1 MDCIKLLLEAGG
13 DVNLQD
19 KEGEINADWGPSAW
33 QKQCTTRSHMQLQ
46 KTGSAKKSRLCTVS
60 YDLSS
65 RLLLLPSH
73 TAHTALET
81 SFGQAPLHIA
91 PSCMYTAARAM
102 LHLSSTRN
110 PTLLFIRLQPPVHG
124 IQLHVHHCCEC
135 AATVTNAPSP
145 FSSPVGYT
153 PLHMASGYM
162 HTAAMAAL
170 LEAAADPQ
178 LKDNNGRDVVQ
189 LVDGLRAQM
198 PLNPTTI
205 TRRIALE
212 QVAGVLSERVYEE
225 VQPAQV
231 CSRGWF
237 GRGECGLEQGA
248 GLLSER
254 VYEELQPA
262 QVC

>member
-1 MDCIKLLLEAGG
+1 MAGAVHDAQSHAYEPLILAKGGTNLAKCLPLCISVLQLELVLLLHTLRVLLWNTFGQTDPCQKRPAACAPPPWLPCISHRHSKLL
-13 DVNLQD
+13 
-19 KEGEINADWGPSAW
+19 
-33 QKQCTTRSHMQLQ
+33 
-46 KTGSAKKSRLCTVS
+46 
-60 YDLSS
+60 
-65 RLLLLPSH
+65 
-73 TAHTALET
+73 
-81 SFGQAPLHIA
+81 F
-91 PSCMYTAARAM
+91 
-102 LHLSSTRN
+102 
-110 PTLLFIRLQPPVHG
+110 
-124 IQLHVHHCCEC
+124 
-135 AATVTNAPSP
+135 
-145 FSSPVGYT
+145 SPVGYT

-237 GRGECGLEQGA
+237 G
-248 GLLSER
+248 
-254 VYEELQPA
+254 
-262 QVC
+262 